1 MREFFKIRTQEE
13 FGEACMELFR
23 YQVEQCD
30 LYKEYVGL
38 LGIEVKS
45 VHTPEEIP
53 MLPIKLFKSRQIVT
67 SAHKVQKIQNR
78 EFTSGGTDSEHL
90 SNVLDAVGKAEMLL
104 NEEFDAIFTS
114 SATTGMRPSKHYV
127 RDISLYERSFI
138 EGFKLFYGNPEEY
151 AILSLLPSY
160 LERKGSS
167 LVYMAEKLMSM
178 ASEGGFYLYDHDKLY
193 KKLCDLKSKGGKTI
207 LLGVTFALLDFVEK
221 YRMEF
226 PDLIILETGGMKGRG
241 KEIPRDELHK
251 ILKQGFGVER
261 IHSEYGMSE
270 LLSQAYSNGNGL
282 FSTPPW
288 MQIQISD
295 LYDSSKR
302 LSFTQNDTTIGKE
315 PFKGSSNE
323 CRPGLTATAQG
334 RINII
339 DLANINSCAF
349 IETEDIGRK
358 YPDNTFTVD
367 GRLKNSELRGCNML
381 LG

>member
-1 MREFFKIRTQEE
+1 MREFFKIMTQEE
-13 FGEACMELFR
+13 FEDACMELFR
-23 YQVEQCD
+23 YQVEHCTV
-30 LYKEYVGL
+30 YKEYVGL
-38 LGIEVKS
+38 LGIEAKS
-45 VHTPEEIP
+45 VHTSEEIP
-53 MLPIKLFKSRQIVT
+53 MLPIRLFKSRQIVT
-67 SAHKVQKIQNR
+67 SAHKVHKIQNR
-78 EFTSGGTDSEHL
+78 EFATGDTD
-90 SNVLDAVGKAEMLL
+90 
-104 NEEFDAIFTS
+104 EEFDAIFTS
-114 SATTGMRPSKHYV
+114 SATTGMIPSKHYV

-193 KKLCDLKSKGGKTI
+193 EKLCFLKNRGRKTI
-207 LLGVTFALLDFVEK
+207 LIGVTFALLDFVEK
-221 YRMEF
+221 YQMEF

-261 IHSEYGMSE
+261 VHSEYGMAE

-295 LYDSSKR
+295 LYDSFNR
-302 LSFTQNDTTIGKE
+302 LSFTNNNTTTGVKLCKE
-315 PFKGSSNE
+315 LSNT
-323 CRPGLTATAQG
+323 CQMGLTATGQG

-358 YPDNTFTVD
+358 YPDNTFTID